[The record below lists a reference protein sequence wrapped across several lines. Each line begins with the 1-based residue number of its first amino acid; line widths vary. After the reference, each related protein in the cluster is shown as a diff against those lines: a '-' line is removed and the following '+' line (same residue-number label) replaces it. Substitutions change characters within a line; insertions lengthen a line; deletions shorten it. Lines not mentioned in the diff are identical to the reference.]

1 MKRAAVIIGV
11 DRTGTLPRLNDA
23 SLGARKM
30 ADWAE
35 SQKFDTVLITDQS
48 APVTAQDIRAAVTKF
63 VKKGV
68 YEQLLV
74 YFAGH
79 GVNIRYGEYWLLSD
93 APDDTQAAVN
103 VEGSAMLA
111 RYSGIGHVVF
121 ISDACRTAAE
131 GVRAQFVTGSEIF
144 PNAGIV
150 GEEGPVDQFYACTLG
165 RPAYEV
171 RDPADAASHF
181 SALYTA
187 AVLAALR
194 GDLPEA
200 VDWGSGPDGAEMA
213 YVRPRLLKRAVA
225 ANVSE
230 RIKAVGLQ
238 ADVIQ
243 APDARIC
250 SDGQAWLACLPELPP
265 AALRGT
271 RTRRQAAPTA
281 ADTAALQIKL
291 ALDRSAE
298 GHNKSWK
305 FIDNKSWKFIDVTRA
320 AESAGAC
327 QFRLEGAQLVGT
339 NRRPAGD
346 AVRRLADQ
354 ARVENVGRGGESIVL
369 HMDNDCCVVLPA
381 LPDFAVTLSFDGRE
395 LSKVAYEPAGDD
407 AREAEYRR
415 RADDIASLRALAA
428 ESSQNGV
435 FRLDGGDGLRLAQR
449 MQYAKGIDPALAL
462 YAAYAYDSLQHRN
475 LIRQMG
481 AWMEDDLGA
490 CWFDLA
496 MLAGRGSSRQP
507 RRLLSPFP
515 MLAQGWSRLSAL
527 DIPLPA
533 SLRDVQQHL
542 VSSLWTVFDHKA
554 AGMLLDALAK
564 GELQ

>member
-23 SLGARKM
+23 SLGARSM

-35 SQKFDTVLITDQS
+35 SQQFDTVLITDRDG
-48 APVTAQDIRAAVTKF
+48 PVTAHDIRAAVTKF
-63 VKKGV
+63 VNRGV

-103 VEGSAMLA
+103 VDGSAVLA

-150 GEEGPVDQFYACTLG
+150 GEEAPVDQFYACTLG

-171 RDPADAASHF
+171 RNPADAASHF

-200 VDWGSGPDGAEMA
+200 LDWDSGPGGVDMA

-225 ANVSE
+225 ANVGE
-230 RIKAVGLQ
+230 RINAVGMQ

-250 SDGQAWLACLPELPP
+250 SDGQAWLACLRELPP

-271 RTRRQAAPTA
+271 RGRRPAAPTA
-281 ADTAALQIKL
+281 ADTAALKIKD
-291 ALDRSAE
+291 ALDRSAV
-298 GHNKSWK
+298 GHNKFWNVS
-305 FIDNKSWKFIDVTRA
+305 DATRA
-320 AESAGAC
+320 AETAGAC
-327 QFRLEGAQLVGT
+327 QFRLEGAQLVRT
-339 NRRPAGD
+339 DRRPAGD
-346 AVRRLADQ
+346 AVRRLADH
-354 ARVENVGRGGESIVL
+354 ARVENVRRGGESIVL

-407 AREAEYRR
+407 AREAEYRS

-435 FRLDGGDGLRLAQR
+435 FRLDGEDGLRLARR

-462 YAAYAYDSLQHRN
+462 YAAYAYDSLQHRD

-507 RRLLSPFP
+507 QRLLSPFP
-515 MLAQGWSRLSAL
+515 MLAQGWSRLPAL
-527 DIPLPA
+527 DIRLPA

-554 AGMLLDALAK
+554 ASMLLDALSK